1 MSRSMEA
8 VIAALIG
15 VIIFNVVKVVW
26 ENKQSGKR

>member
-15 VIIFNVVKVVW
+15 VIIFNVVKVVL
-26 ENKQSGKR
+26 EKRNGK

>member
-15 VIIFNVVKVVW
+15 VIIFNVVKAFL
-26 ENKQSGKR
+26 EKRNGK